1 MTVWRPYRKLERKP
15 ISEGGMTYIEALSMY
30 GGEPSWILKA
40 MVENHEDCSSLNSP
54 KENRSLLAAKLVLKL
69 RRMDNDPCK

>member
-1 MTVWRPYRKLERKP
+1 
-15 ISEGGMTYIEALSMY
+15 MTYIEALSMY

-40 MVENHEDCSSLNSP
+40 MVENHEDCSSLNSF